1 MALKKSKLENKLK
14 ISVVVSTYNAEEWL
28 EKVLIGYSNQTYK
41 DFELIVADDG
51 SKSSTKELIDSYAK
65 DYPVPVRHLWHEDLG
80 YRRQEILN
88 VAIMDASHEYII
100 MTDGDCIPR
109 ADFVEVHAQQA
120 EKGKF
125 LSGGYCKL
133 PMKTSK
139 AITKD
144 DILSQNCFDVKW
156 LNKIE
161 KLDFSN
167 TLKLGS
173 NGIIA
178 KFLDLISPT
187 TPSFNNCNS
196 SGFRSDMIAINGYD
210 ERMKY
215 GGPDREFGERLENF
229 GVKGK
234 QIRHKAIV
242 LHLDHAR
249 GYKTPESL
257 AANLAIRKEV
267 RNKKIKWTPFGIKK
281 EEK

>member
-1 MALKKSKLENKLK
+1 MK

-28 EKVLIGYSNQTYK
+28 EKVLIGYSVQTFK

-51 SKSSTKELIDSYAK
+51 SKPSTKVLIDSYAAN
-65 DYPVPVRHLWHEDLG
+65 YPVPIRHLWHEDLG

-88 VAIMDASHEYII
+88 IAIVEASHDYIL

-109 ADFVEVHAQQA
+109 KDFLEIHAKYA
-120 EKGKF
+120 EKGRF

-133 PMKTSK
+133 SMKLSEK
-139 AITKD
+139 ISSD
-144 DILSQNCFDVKW
+144 DIVSGKCFDLEW
-156 LNKIE
+156 LKNID
-161 KLDFSN
+161 KLNISN
-167 TLKLGS
+167 TLKIGANDLSGTV
-173 NGIIA
+173 
-178 KFLDLISPT
+178 LDFFSPT
-187 TPSFNNCNS
+187 IPSFNNCNS
-196 SGFRSDMIAINGYD
+196 SGFKTDMIAINGYD

-215 GGPDREFGERLENF
+215 GGPDREFGERLENY

-242 LHLDHAR
+242 LHLDHPR

-267 RNKKIKWTPFGIKK
+267 KDKKIVWTPFGIKQDK
-281 EEK
+281 K

>member
-1 MALKKSKLENKLK
+1 MK

-28 EKVLIGYSNQTYK
+28 EKVLIGYSVQTYR
-41 DFELIVADDG
+41 DFELIIADDG
-51 SKSSTKELIDSYAK
+51 SRPSTKELIDRYAAN
-65 DYPVPVRHLWHEDLG
+65 YPVPVRHLWHEDLG

-88 VAIMDASHEYII
+88 VAIIEAANEYII

-109 ADFVEVHAQQA
+109 KDFVEVHAQLA
-120 EKGKF
+120 EKGRF

-133 PMKTSK
+133 TMKTSK
-139 AITKD
+139 HITKE
-144 DILSQNCFDVKW
+144 DIIEERCFDVKW
-156 LNKIE
+156 LKSIDS
-161 KLDFSN
+161 LGFSN
-167 TLKLGS
+167 LLKLGS
-173 NGIIA
+173 KKTFSSI
-178 KFLDLISPT
+178 LDLISPT

-196 SGFRSDMIAINGYD
+196 SAFREDMIAINGYD

-267 RNKKIKWTPFGIKK
+267 RDKKIKWTPFGIKK
-281 EEK
+281 QEETT

>member
-1 MALKKSKLENKLK
+1 MK

-28 EKVLIGYSNQTYK
+28 EKVLIGYSVQTYK

-51 SKSSTKELIDSYAK
+51 SRAATKELIDRYAA
-65 DYPVPVRHLWHEDLG
+65 DYPVPVRHLWHADEG

-88 VAIMDASHEYII
+88 VAIVEAANEYII

-109 ADFVEVHAQQA
+109 ADFVEVHAKYA

-133 PMKTSK
+133 TMKTSK
-139 AITKD
+139 ALTKD
-144 DILSQNCFDVKW
+144 DILSQRCFDANW
-156 LNKIE
+156 LRTID
-161 KLDFSN
+161 KLGFSQS
-167 TLKLGS
+167 LKLTSGS
-173 NGIIA
+173 ILSTV
-178 KFLDLISPT
+178 LDTVTTT

-196 SGFRSDMIAINGYD
+196 SAFKEDMIAINGYD

-215 GGPDREFGERLENF
+215 GGPDREFGERLENA
-229 GVKGK
+229 GIKGK
-234 QIRHKAIV
+234 QIRHKAVV

-267 RNKKIKWTPFGIKK
+267 KAKKIKWTEFGIKK
-281 EEK
+281 

>member
-1 MALKKSKLENKLK
+1 MNNNLK

-28 EKVLIGYSNQTYK
+28 EKVLIGYSVQTYK
-41 DFELIVADDG
+41 DFELIIADDG
-51 SKSSTKELIDSYAK
+51 SRATTKELIDRYAAN
-65 DYPVPVRHLWHEDLG
+65 YPVPVRHLWHKDEG

-88 VAIMDASHEYII
+88 VAIVEASHEYIL

-109 ADFVEVHAQQA
+109 ADFVEIHAQQA

-133 PMKTSK
+133 SMKTSK
-139 AITKD
+139 AITKE
-144 DILSQNCFDVKW
+144 DILNQNCFNVKW
-156 LNKIE
+156 LNSID

-173 NGIIA
+173 SV
-178 KFLDLISPT
+178 FLGKILDIISPT

-196 SGFRSDMIAINGYD
+196 SGFKEDMIAINGYD

-215 GGPDREFGERLENF
+215 GGPDREFGERLENY

-242 LHLDHAR
+242 VHLDHPR

-267 RNKKIKWTPFGIKK
+267 KEKRIKWTPFGIKK
-281 EEK
+281 DN

>member
-1 MALKKSKLENKLK
+1 MK
-14 ISVVVSTYNAEEWL
+14 ISVIVSTYNAEEWL
-28 EKVLIGYSNQTYK
+28 EKVLIGYSVQTYK
-41 DFELIVADDG
+41 DFELIIADDG
-51 SKSSTKELIDSYAK
+51 SKPSTKELIDSYAK
-65 DYPVPVRHLWHEDLG
+65 EYPVKVRHLWHEDLG

-88 VAIMDASHEYII
+88 VAIMESESDYII

-109 ADFVEVHAQQA
+109 KDFVEVHAQQA

-139 AITKD
+139 AISKKD
-144 DILSQNCFDVKW
+144 IISQNCFQVKW
-156 LNKIE
+156 LSAIE
-161 KLDFSN
+161 NVEFSN
-167 TLKLGS
+167 KLKLGYDGVVTS
-173 NGIIA
+173 
-178 KFLDLISPT
+178 FLDIISPT

-196 SGFRSDMIAINGYD
+196 SGYRDDMIAINGYD

-215 GGPDREFGERLENF
+215 GGPDREFGERLENY

-267 RNKKIKWTPFGIKK
+267 KEAKIKWTPFGIKK
-281 EEK
+281 EL

>member
-1 MALKKSKLENKLK
+1 LEQNLN
-14 ISVVVSTYNAEEWL
+14 ITVIISTYNAEEWL

-41 DFELIVADDG
+41 NFDIIIADDG
-51 SKSSTKELIDSYAK
+51 SRATTKELIDRYAI
-65 DYPVPVRHLWHEDLG
+65 DFPVPITHLWHEDLG

-88 VAIMDASHEYII
+88 TAIIRAKNEFII

-109 ADFVEVHAQQA
+109 ADFVAIHAKEA
-120 EKGKF
+120 EKGTF

-139 AITKD
+139 NISKEA
-144 DILSQNCFDVKW
+144 ILSEACFDVSW
-156 LNKIE
+156 LKNQE
-161 KLDFSN
+161 KLVFSN
-167 TLKLGS
+167 FLKLTVTPFWA
-173 NGIIA
+173 NL
-178 KFLDLISPT
+178 FDLISPT
-187 TPSFNNCNS
+187 NASFNNCNS
-196 SGFRSDMIAINGYD
+196 SGYKADMIAINGYD

-215 GGPDREFGERLENF
+215 GGPDREFGERLENY

-267 RNKKIKWTPFGIKK
+267 REKNIKWTPFGMKK
-281 EEK
+281 D

>member
-1 MALKKSKLENKLK
+1 MK
-14 ISVVVSTYNAEEWL
+14 ISVIVSTYNAEKWL

-41 DFELIVADDG
+41 DFELIIADDG
-51 SKSSTKELIDSYAK
+51 SRPTTKELIDSYAQN
-65 DYPVPVRHLWHEDLG
+65 YPVPIRHLWHEDKG

-88 VAIMDASHEYII
+88 VAIVEAASEYII

-109 ADFVEVHAQQA
+109 KDFVEVHAKYAQ
-120 EKGKF
+120 KGRF

-133 PMKTSK
+133 TMKTSG
-139 AITKD
+139 AITKEN
-144 DILSQNCFDVKW
+144 IIEQHCFDVNW
-156 LNKIE
+156 LK
-161 KLDFSN
+161 KQDRLGFSQ
-167 TLKLGS
+167 TLKLS
-173 NGIIA
+173 ANNFVSTI
-178 KFLDLISPT
+178 LDVVTPT
-187 TPSFNNCNS
+187 APSFNNCNS
-196 SGFRSDMIAINGYD
+196 SGFKEDMIAINGYD

-234 QIRHKAIV
+234 QIRHRAIC
-242 LHLDHAR
+242 LHLDHSR

-267 RNKKIKWTPFGIKK
+267 RDKKIVWTPYGILK

>member
-1 MALKKSKLENKLK
+1 MKDTLK
-14 ISVVVSTYNAEEWL
+14 ISVIVSTYNAEEWL
-28 EKVLIGYSNQTYK
+28 EKVLIGYSNQTYN

-51 SKSSTKELIDSYAK
+51 SRPSTKNLIDSFIA
-65 DYPVPVRHLWHEDLG
+65 DYPVPLRHIWHEDLG

-88 VAIMDASHEYII
+88 VAIVEAANEYII

-109 ADFVEVHAQQA
+109 KDFVEVHAQQA

-139 AITKD
+139 LISKN

-156 LNKIE
+156 LNNIE

-167 TLKLGS
+167 TLTLGS
-173 NGIIA
+173 DGFTA
-178 KFLDLISPT
+178 TFLDIISPT

-196 SGFRSDMIAINGYD
+196 SGYKEDMIAINGYD

-215 GGPDREFGERLENF
+215 GGPDREFGERLENY

-267 RNKKIKWTPFGIKK
+267 RRNKIKWTPFGIKK
-281 EEK
+281 EENI

>member
-1 MALKKSKLENKLK
+1 MK
-14 ISVVVSTYNAEEWL
+14 ITVIISTYNAEEWL
-28 EKVLIGYSNQTYK
+28 EKVLIGYSVQTYK
-41 DFELIVADDG
+41 DFDIIIDDDG
-51 SKSSTKELIDSYAK
+51 SRLSTKELIDSYAK
-65 DYPVPVRHLWHEDLG
+65 DYPVPIRHLWHEDLG

-88 VAIMDASHEYII
+88 VAIVEANHDYIL

-109 ADFVEVHAQQA
+109 QDFVEVHAKLA

-133 PMKTSK
+133 PMTTSK
-139 AITKD
+139 AISKD
-144 DILSQNCFDVKW
+144 DIVSGRCFNVSW
-156 LNKIE
+156 LKSID
-161 KLDFSN
+161 KLGFSN
-167 TLKLGS
+167 TLKLGANS
-173 NGIIA
+173 LIG
-178 KFLDLISPT
+178 KFLDIISPT
-187 TPSFNNCNS
+187 NPSFNNCNS
-196 SGFRSDMIAINGYD
+196 SGFKADMIAINGYD

-215 GGPDREFGERLENF
+215 GGPDREFGERLENY

-267 RNKKIKWTPFGIKK
+267 RDKKIVWTNFGIKK
-281 EEK
+281 

>member
-1 MALKKSKLENKLK
+1 MK

-28 EKVLIGYSNQTYK
+28 EKVLIGYSVQTYK
-41 DFELIVADDG
+41 DFELIIADDG
-51 SKSSTKELIDSYAK
+51 SRPSTKELIDRYAAN
-65 DYPVPVRHLWHEDLG
+65 YPVPVRHLWHEDLG

-88 VAIMDASHEYII
+88 VAIIEAANEYII

-109 ADFVEVHAQQA
+109 KDFVEVHAQLA
-120 EKGKF
+120 EKGRF

-133 PMKTSK
+133 TMKTSK
-139 AITKD
+139 HITKE
-144 DILSQNCFDVKW
+144 DIVEERCFDVKW
-156 LNKIE
+156 LKSI
-161 KLDFSN
+161 DSIGFSN
-167 TLKLGS
+167 LLKLGS
-173 NGIIA
+173 KKA
-178 KFLDLISPT
+178 FSSLLDLISPT

-196 SGFRSDMIAINGYD
+196 SAFREDMIAINGYD

-267 RNKKIKWTPFGIKK
+267 RDKKIKWTPFGIKK
-281 EEK
+281 QEETA

>member
-1 MALKKSKLENKLK
+1 MK
-14 ISVVVSTYNAEEWL
+14 ITVIISTYNAEKWL
-28 EKVLIGYSNQTYK
+28 EKVLIGYSVQTYK
-41 DFELIVADDG
+41 DFDIIIADDG
-51 SKSSTKELIDSYAK
+51 SRPSTKELIDSYAE
-65 DYPVPVRHLWHEDLG
+65 DYPVPIRHLWHEDLG

-88 VAIMDASHEYII
+88 VAIVEANHDYIL

-109 ADFVEVHAQQA
+109 QDFVEVHAKLA

-133 PMKTSK
+133 PMTTSK
-139 AITKD
+139 AISKD
-144 DILSQNCFDVKW
+144 DIVSGRCFNVSW
-156 LNKIE
+156 LKSID
-161 KLDFSN
+161 KLGFSN
-167 TLKLGS
+167 TLKLGANS
-173 NGIIA
+173 LIG
-178 KFLDLISPT
+178 KFLDIISPT
-187 TPSFNNCNS
+187 NPSFNNCNS
-196 SGFRSDMIAINGYD
+196 SGFKADMIAINGYD

-215 GGPDREFGERLENF
+215 GGPDREFGERLENY

-267 RNKKIKWTPFGIKK
+267 RDKKIVWTNFGIKK
-281 EEK
+281 

>member
-1 MALKKSKLENKLK
+1 MK
-14 ISVVVSTYNAEEWL
+14 ITVIISTYNAEEWL
-28 EKVLIGYSNQTYK
+28 EKVLIGYSVQTSK
-41 DFELIVADDG
+41 DFDVIIADDG
-51 SKSSTKELIDSYAK
+51 SRPSTKELIDSYAK
-65 DYPVPVRHLWHEDLG
+65 DYPVPIRHLWHEDLG

-88 VAIMDASHEYII
+88 VAIVEANHDYIL

-109 ADFVEVHAQQA
+109 QDFVEVHANLA

-139 AITKD
+139 EISKE
-144 DILSQNCFDVKW
+144 DIISGRCFNVSW
-156 LNKIE
+156 LKSIE
-161 KLDFSN
+161 KLGFSN
-167 TLKLGS
+167 TLKLGANS
-173 NGIIA
+173 LIG
-178 KFLDLISPT
+178 KFLDIISPT
-187 TPSFNNCNS
+187 NPSFNNCNS
-196 SGFRSDMIAINGYD
+196 SGFKADMIAINGYD

-215 GGPDREFGERLENF
+215 GGPDREFGERLENY

-267 RNKKIKWTPFGIKK
+267 RDKKIVWSNFGIKK
-281 EEK
+281 

>member
-1 MALKKSKLENKLK
+1 MK
-14 ISVVVSTYNAEEWL
+14 ISVIVSTYNAEEWL
-28 EKVLIGYSNQTYK
+28 EKVLIGYSVQTYN
-41 DFELIVADDG
+41 DFELIIADDG
-51 SKSSTKELIDSYAK
+51 SRASTKELIDRYASN
-65 DYPVPVRHLWHEDLG
+65 YPVPVRHLWHEDLG

-88 VAIMDASHEYII
+88 VAIVEAAHEYII

-109 ADFVEVHAQQA
+109 KDFVEVHAKYA

-133 PMKTSK
+133 TMKTSK
-139 AITKD
+139 HITKE
-144 DILSQNCFDVKW
+144 DIVSGRCFDVKW
-156 LNKIE
+156 LKSIDT
-161 KLDFSN
+161 LGFSN
-167 TLKLGS
+167 TLKLGANS
-173 NGIIA
+173 
-178 KFLDLISPT
+178 FLGAVLDFISPT

-196 SGFRSDMIAINGYD
+196 SGFRDDMIAINGYD

-234 QIRHKAIV
+234 QIRHKAVV

-267 RNKKIKWTPFGIKK
+267 RQKKIKWTPFGIQKNDK
-281 EEK
+281 

>member
-1 MALKKSKLENKLK
+1 MK
-14 ISVVVSTYNAEEWL
+14 ITVIISTYNAEEWL
-28 EKVLIGYSNQTYK
+28 EKVLVGYSVQTYK
-41 DFELIVADDG
+41 DFNIIIADDG
-51 SKSSTKELIDSYAK
+51 SRASTKELIDSYAK
-65 DYPVPVRHLWHEDLG
+65 NFPVPIKHLWHEDLG

-88 VAIMDASHEYII
+88 LAIVNADHEYIL

-109 ADFVEVHAQQA
+109 KDFVELHAQLA

-133 PMKTSK
+133 NMKMSK
-139 AITKD
+139 FITNE
-144 DILSQNCFDVKW
+144 DIITGNCFKVKW
-156 LNKIE
+156 LKAIDS
-161 KLDFSN
+161 LGLSN
-167 TLKLGS
+167 TLKLGANRFVS
-173 NGIIA
+173 R
-178 KFLDLISPT
+178 FLDFISPT
-187 TPSFNNCNS
+187 NPSFNNCNS
-196 SGFRSDMIAINGYD
+196 SGFKSDMIAINGYD

-215 GGPDREFGERLENF
+215 GGPDREFGERLENY

-267 RNKKIKWTPFGIKK
+267 KMKNIKITPFGIQKI
-281 EEK
+281 EM